1 MVLYYLGCEAH
12 PDVNLH
18 HGKFGIKLYIP
29 ESEGMEEIW
38 LRFDLV
44 SLG

>member
-1 MVLYYLGCEAH
+1 M
-12 PDVNLH
+12 NLH

-29 ESEGMEEIW
+29 AAEGMEEIW

-44 SLG
+44 GGLYEDLIHVPLSFS